1 MQPTKE
7 SDELSKPF
15 NQPQAEVRFKSIA
28 TNLPQTVRSKRRAQ
42 LEESRK
48 LLILWCRGRDSNPH
62 GLLGQRILSPLRL
75 PFRHPGKLLDTA
87 VT

>member
-1 MQPTKE
+1 VKGVEALQ
-7 SDELSKPF
+7 SASHRRAFKP
-15 NQPQAEVRFKSIA
+15 IA
-28 TNLPQTVRSKRRAQ
+28 INLPQTVRSKRTEQ

-75 PFRHPGKLLDTA
+75 PFRHPGIF
-87 VT
+87 